1 MSINEKD
8 KYSVL
13 MSVYHREKPEYLA
26 QSIKSM
32 VEQSLPPYEFVLVK
46 DGPLTPE
53 LDKVIDDFDK
63 QYPNLFNIVELSK
76 NCGIGSAANAGL
88 SECKCELIV
97 KMDADD
103 ISRKDRCELQ
113 IREFQLD
120 GELDIIGSQL
130 VEFDG
135 DISNV
140 TAVREVPT
148 DHNDIVKFAKR
159 RSPFNNQTVVYKK
172 STVLSVGGY
181 SGLKRCED
189 YDLFIRLLHN
199 GAKSKNI
206 DEGLVYFRL
215 NSDAY
220 ARRGTFKNTSAV
232 IKSRYDSMRLGFS
245 SPLDFIIAVLGQIF
259 IAILPNRLKNWLYI
273 KFLRG

>member
-13 MSVYHREKPEYLA
+13 MSVYHKEKPEYLS

-32 VEQSLPPYEFVLVK
+32 VEQSLPPHEFVLVK

-53 LDKVIDDFDK
+53 LDKIINNFDK
-63 QYPNLFNIVELSK
+63 QYPNLFNIVNLPK
-76 NCGIGSAANAGL
+76 NRGIGSAANAGL
-88 SECKCELIV
+88 SECKCDLIV

-113 IREFQLD
+113 IREFMLD
-120 GELDIIGSQL
+120 SELDIIGSQL
-130 VEFDG
+130 VEFDS

-140 TAVREVPT
+140 TAVRAVPT
-148 DHNDIVKFAKR
+148 EHDDIVKFAKR

-181 SGLKRCED
+181 SGLKRVKITICLYGSYIMGKVEE
-189 YDLFIRLLHN
+189 YRRGTCLL
-199 GAKSKNI
+199 
-206 DEGLVYFRL
+206 RL

-232 IKSRYDSMRLGFS
+232 IKSRYDSMRIGFS
-245 SPLDFIIAVLGQIF
+245 SPIDFIIAVLGQIF